1 MNYFVQ
7 KDKNNTKKPSG
18 FYDTKGNLVLG
29 YRLNIKR
36 ICEIMCCSRAYVHKN
51 IQPYV
56 NYVKIP
62 AESLYQTPSKDPKKA
77 NTKDFI
83 RESFLLQEGIVYFSS
98 NTATVWFSEQ
108 SFVKWFNNN
117 FSAYRRTQPA
127 EVDKLFPDHIQEAK
141 KLLNK
146 ASDYLVDLEN
156 YIKDYKKT
164 VKELKNLSQEC
175 NTYKFFCKTW
185 LYNNKAVI
193 TDKTSKVPFVP
204 IDRQIKN
211 IAEMDFKV
219 IKDFDYPA
227 AANRHFEAVG
237 AICYRRPGRALYK
250 EIPLNELDYLLM
262 SPSYLWK

>member
-1 MNYFVQ
+1 
-7 KDKNNTKKPSG
+7 
-18 FYDTKGNLVLG
+18 
-29 YRLNIKR
+29 
-36 ICEIMCCSRAYVHKN
+36 MCCSRAYVHKN

-62 AESLYQTPSKDPKKA
+62 AKSLYQTPSKDPKKA
-77 NTKDFI
+77 DTKDFI

-108 SFVKWFNNN
+108 SFIKCFNNN
-117 FSAYRRTQPA
+117 FSAYHCTQPA
-127 EVDKLFPDHIQEAK
+127 EVDKLIQEAK

-211 IAEMDFKV
+211 IT
-219 IKDFDYPA
+219 
-227 AANRHFEAVG
+227 
-237 AICYRRPGRALYK
+237 
-250 EIPLNELDYLLM
+250 
-262 SPSYLWK
+262 